1 MEHFSRIF
9 NRDTEIS
16 QNTAC
21 SCCGE
26 GLRMKGKVANYAGA
40 ACDSLPDEW
49 DAGFNS
55 AGADLCTAHRQP
67 ILERTDFSVVSFL
80 FP

>member
-1 MEHFSRIF
+1 MR
-9 NRDTEIS
+9 
-16 QNTAC
+16 
-21 SCCGE
+21 
-26 GLRMKGKVANYAGA
+26 GKVANYAGA

-67 ILERTDFSVVSFL
+67 ILECTDFSAVSFL